1 MPETQPAIPNMPA
14 AERKP
19 DILERIVE
27 TKHREIA
34 LLAPRAGELEAEAR
48 AASRPRDFRRALARP
63 GEVGLIAEIKRRS
76 PGAGPIRLD
85 LDPAVV
91 AAAYQAGGASALS
104 VLTDREYFHGSLE
117 DLRQARAAV
126 DLPVLRKDFLLSGV
140 QLYEARSAGA
150 DAVLLITSILE
161 DGELRRLRIQA
172 EELGMAALVEVHDAA
187 EMARA
192 LASGATLVGINNRD
206 LRDFTTRLGTTFE
219 VMGAA
224 GDGVVVVSESGIR
237 TRSDVE
243 SLGRQGVDAILAGTT
258 LLRAPRPGEKVRELA
273 GAARRARHGG

>member
-1 MPETQPAIPNMPA
+1 MPETQPATPSMPA

-34 LLAPRAGELEAEAR
+34 LLAPRAGELEAAAR
-48 AASRPRDFRRALARP
+48 AAPRPRDFRRALARP
-63 GEVGLIAEIKRRS
+63 GEVDLVAEIKRRS
-76 PGAGPIRLD
+76 PGAGPIRPD

-161 DGELRRLRIQA
+161 DGELRRLRVQA

-206 LRDFTTRLGTTFE
+206 LRDFTTRLGTTYE
-219 VMGAA
+219 VIGAA

-243 SLGRQGVDAILAGTT
+243 SLGRQGVDAILVGTT
-258 LLRAPRPGEKVRELA
+258 LLRAPGPGEKARELA
-273 GAARRARHGG
+273 GAVRRAPRGG